1 MNNVYL
7 EHHGVKGQKW
17 GIRRYQRKDGS
28 LTVMGKVRYRTDKE
42 FKTNV
47 NRQRAAEKARQA
59 RLAKKQHESD
69 KERVVKSG
77 SASELLKYK
86 GELTPQE
93 MTSTWN
99 RLQWEQNITGSAAKE
114 SVGKS
119 RVNKAI
125 EKIGDI
131 TDDAQTVIKGYNTVA
146 NVINAFK
153 TDTLLPKID
162 TNITNGN
169 RKDVENWRETNKNK
183 NKTFDINEVWKNRNK
198 MSTAD
203 LQDASKRMAAESVI
217 KKAMD
222 NTKKEA
228 DDAAKEQ
235 GKKEYD
241 AYNAEWDSRVNN
253 PRSNDRSDT
262 AYRMKGDGSSR
273 AQSSNTI
280 IDAEWRDV
288 TPSDVSESTRA
299 KGETYIAGLLEEK
312 NK

>member
-280 IDAEWRDV
+280 IDSEWRDV

>member
-7 EHHGVKGQKW
+7 EHHGVKGMKW
-17 GIRRYQRKDGS
+17 GVRRYQRSDGS
-28 LTVMGKVRYRTDKE
+28 LTPLGKVRYRTDKD
-42 FKTNV
+42 FKTKI
-47 NRQRAAEKARQA
+47 NRQRSAEKARQA
-59 RLAKKQHESD
+59 RLAKKQHEAD

-93 MTSTWN
+93 MTSAWS
-99 RLQWEQNITGSAAKE
+99 RIQWEQNMKGAADKE

-119 RVNKAI
+119 RVNRAI
-125 EKIGDI
+125 EKIGDV
-131 TDDAQTVIKGYNTVA
+131 TDGAQTVIKGYNTIA

-153 TDTLLPKID
+153 TDTLLPKIN
-162 TNITNGN
+162 TNITDGN
-169 RKDVENWRETNKNK
+169 RKDVENWREKNKNK

-222 NTKKEA
+222 SAKKEA
-228 DDAAKEQ
+228 DDTAKEQ

-262 AYRMKGDGSSR
+262 EYRMKGDGSSR
-273 AQSSNTI
+273 TQSSSTI

-288 TPSDVSESTRA
+288 TPSNVSETTRA
-299 KGETYIAGLLEEK
+299 RGETYIAGLLEEK

>member
-7 EHHGVKGQKW
+7 EHHGVKGMKW
-17 GIRRYQRKDGS
+17 GVRRYQRKDGS

-42 FKTNV
+42 FKTSV

-59 RLAKKQHESD
+59 KQAKKQHEAE

-93 MTSTWN
+93 MTNAWN
-99 RLQWEQNITGSAAKE
+99 RIQWEQNITGAAAKE
-114 SVGKS
+114 PVGKS
-119 RVNKAI
+119 RVKKAI

-131 TDDAQTVIKGYNTVA
+131 TGDAETVIKGYNTVA

-169 RKDVENWRETNKNK
+169 RKDVEGWREKNKNK

-222 NTKKEA
+222 NSKKEA

-262 AYRMKGDGSSR
+262 SYHMKGDGSSR
-273 AQSSNTI
+273 AQSSNTT

>member
-7 EHHGVKGQKW
+7 EHHGVKGMKW
-17 GIRRYQRKDGS
+17 GVRRYQRSDGS
-28 LTVMGKVRYRTDKE
+28 LTVLGKVRYRTDKD
-42 FKTNV
+42 FKTKI
-47 NRQRAAEKARQA
+47 NRQRSAEKARQA
-59 RLAKKQHESD
+59 RLAKKQHEAD

-93 MTSTWN
+93 MTNAWN
-99 RLQWEQNITGSAAKE
+99 RIQWEQNITGAAAKE

-131 TDDAQTVIKGYNTVA
+131 ADDAQTVIKGYNTVA

-222 NTKKEA
+222 NAKKEA

-241 AYNAEWDSRVNN
+241 AYNAEWNSRVNN
-253 PRSNDRSDT
+253 SRSNDRSDT
-262 AYRMKGDGSSR
+262 EYHMKGDGSSR
-273 AQSSNTI
+273 TQSSNTI